1 MKRRLSAIFIALLM
15 IVMTPCMAL
24 AASSGGLYNFSGIG
38 FDTKNGASSDLVTR
52 IQNRLIDLGYLSGSA
67 DGKYGP
73 KTAAAVKEFQRK
85 NGIHGESGYAGVA
98 TTFTQARLF
107 ADDVHTASSSYL
119 LRLDYNGNFAVRNYQ
134 TSYEGGR
141 TMTLS
146 FTFVNQENATVE
158 AVKFIYWLEDYNGR
172 LVQIGGYNW
181 WEQHYYGL
189 SIGYNETTELSAT
202 FTPTSS
208 EWSKAG
214 QLRMM
219 VAEIAYSDGEVYITC
234 DPSTDYNYQASYL
247 TGWA

>member
-1 MKRRLSAIFIALLM
+1 M
-15 IVMTPCMAL
+15 IVMTPCVAMA
-24 AASSGGLYNFSGIG
+24 AASGGLYEYSGTG
-38 FDTKNGASSDLVTR
+38 FDVKKGASGNLVTK
-52 IQNRLIDLGYLSGSA
+52 IQQRLIDLGYLSGSA

-98 TTFTQARLF
+98 TRFTQARLF
-107 ADDVHTASSSYL
+107 SGDVHTAWSNYL
-119 LRLDYNGNFAVRNYQ
+119 LRLDYNGNYAVRNYKM
-134 TSYEGGR
+134 TSQGGN
-141 TMTLS
+141 TAKLS
-146 FTFVNQENATVE
+146 FTFVNNEDATVT
-158 AVKFIYWLEDYNGR
+158 AVKFIYWLENYNGR
-172 LVQIGGYNW
+172 LVELGGYSW
-181 WEQHYYGL
+181 WDCYWSDL
-189 SIGYNETTELSAT
+189 SVGYNQTVDLYTT

-219 VAEIAYSDGEVYITC
+219 IAEIAYSDGEVYITC